1 MFPRSGG
8 GAKQLFDML
17 PPVIKEHILPGK
29 PIISD
34 MWKACDCLQDHNGPF
49 ISSSIY
55 LSGPAEGEGQV
66 GLQPPPPPP
75 TFLEILKSY

>member
-8 GAKQLFDML
+8 GAKKLFDML

-34 MWKACDCLQDHNGPF
+34 MWKACDCLQDHNGPLYLHLF
-49 ISSSIY
+49 IY
-55 LSGPAEGEGQV
+55 QGPRRGRGRW
-66 GLQPPPPPP
+66 GFSPPPPL
-75 TFLEILKSY
+75 FWKF